1 MEAIAA
7 LGFAANIVQFVDFS
21 TRVISQ
27 TVRVYRARSQ
37 SSIEQ
42 DATDLEEIGLRIERY
57 VAPLEFDAA
66 VKEYLSG
73 KPWISELSRK
83 KANQANSA
91 WKRTKQP
98 ILQLHHVT
106 HERPELDDFTAEA
119 HKLLKT
125 TDAITRLSTSD
136 KEIIRTCIKCEEVA
150 SSLQQAL
157 SKLKDTS
164 RLKTSVWN
172 SFTEALKTVWGDEK
186 LQGVKQ
192 QLENYRQQMTSLLL
206 VSVRLVGSSPPNL

>member
-83 KANQANSA
+83 KANKANSA

-125 TDAITRLSTSD
+125 TNAITRLSTSD
-136 KEIIRTCIKCEEVA
+136 KEIIRICIKCEEVA

-157 SKLKDTS
+157 SNLKDTS
-164 RLKTSVWN
+164 RLKTSLWN

-192 QLENYRQQMTSLLL
+192 QLADYRQQMTSLLL
-206 VSVRLVGSSPPNL
+206 VSVRLVGSSPPDI

>member
-1 MEAIAA
+1 
-7 LGFAANIVQFVDFS
+7 
-21 TRVISQ
+21 
-27 TVRVYRARSQ
+27 
-37 SSIEQ
+37 
-42 DATDLEEIGLRIERY
+42 
-57 VAPLEFDAA
+57 
-66 VKEYLSG
+66 
-73 KPWISELSRK
+73 
-83 KANQANSA
+83 
-91 WKRTKQP
+91 
-98 ILQLHHVT
+98 VT